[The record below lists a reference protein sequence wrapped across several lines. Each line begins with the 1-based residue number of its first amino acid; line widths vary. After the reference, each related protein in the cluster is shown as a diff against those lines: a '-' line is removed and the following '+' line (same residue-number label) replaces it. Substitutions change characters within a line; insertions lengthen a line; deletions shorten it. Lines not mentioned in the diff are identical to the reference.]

1 MIKVVP
7 PPLIIIYIIGKAGQ
21 LNEGSIPHVLSKC
34 SEEIAQLTRQSTG
47 GGSPRMYNVKEVQL
61 DLNLLK
67 SLNLISDD
75 GGIIRLTKKGYQ
87 VYEKIAPEFEVRL
100 KCLNK
105 YLGL

>member
-7 PPLIIIYIIGKAGQ
+7 PPLIIIYLVGKAGQ
-21 LNEGSIPHVLSKC
+21 LNEGSISQVLSKC
-34 SEEIAQLTRQSTG
+34 SEEVAELTRQPT
-47 GGSPRMYNVKEVQL
+47 GGSPRVYNVREVQL

-75 GGIIRLTKKGYQ
+75 GGVIRLTKKGHQ
-87 VYEKIAPEFEVRL
+87 IFEKIAPKFEARL

>member
-7 PPLIIIYIIGKAGQ
+7 PPLIIIYLVGKAGQ
-21 LNEGSIPHVLSKC
+21 LNEGSIPQVLSKC
-34 SEEIAQLTRQSTG
+34 SEEIAELTRQSA
-47 GGSPRMYNVKEVQL
+47 GGSPRVYNVKEVQL

-75 GGIIRLTKKGYQ
+75 GGTIRLTKKGYQ